1 MRLTYGTRDL
11 GNIDIDKAEYSDDDT
26 EIHFKEWQL
35 IDHLEKIEENNLR
48 EISLW
53 QDAEKE
59 LNELKEQSAI
69 RKLKMEQELQKRNLE
84 IQYQQKLLNE
94 QM

>member
-1 MRLTYGTRDL
+1 MRLTYNTGDL
-11 GNIDIDKAEYSDDDT
+11 GNIDIDKADYSDDDT

-59 LNELKEQSAI
+59 LNELKEQSA
-69 RKLKMEQELQKRNLE
+69 KNKRE
-84 IQYQQKLLNE
+84 RE
-94 QM
+94 